1 MNGIS
6 TKEEEIDKKMTQV
19 LFAGFPQKISYK
31 SRRVLQYP
39 PSFNRL
45 VHSFTIFCIRK
56 RTRKNIKASIPFSTC
71 YMKSGICCSHSE
83 AYIMLTLSKKEEQ
96 QRQQQAK
103 NGYWQNEL
111 YSLGIEP
118 KEKKEFN
125 DKEENENL
133 SDNIK
138 QAMFQDY
145 KLAYSEKG
153 DAHTEEANSTVT
165 VG

>member
-1 MNGIS
+1 
-6 TKEEEIDKKMTQV
+6 
-19 LFAGFPQKISYK
+19 
-31 SRRVLQYP
+31 
-39 PSFNRL
+39 
-45 VHSFTIFCIRK
+45 
-56 RTRKNIKASIPFSTC
+56 
-71 YMKSGICCSHSE
+71 
-83 AYIMLTLSKKEEQ
+83 MLTLSKKEEQ
-96 QRQQQAK
+96 QRQQQAR

-111 YSLGIEP
+111 LSLGIVDP
-118 KEKKEFN
+118 KQKKELN
-125 DKEENENL
+125 DDEELENL